1 MIVVSSGLKEL
12 AESLERGIQDRTHG
26 RVRDLR
32 VELDARSW
40 VVLIGKAPDQYTKQ
54 LALDAALDLSADRG
68 IVNRIEVG

>member
-1 MIVVSSGLKEL
+1 MIAASSGLREL

-40 VVLIGKAPDQYTKQ
+40 IVLLGKAPNQYTKQ
-54 LALDAALDLSADRG
+54 LALDAALDLIANRG
-68 IVNRIEVG
+68 LVNRIEVG